1 MTFQWEYTTVR
12 CNYQPY
18 DEVPGLVGAGE
29 ESGRMS
35 VHLVFEPGGSA
46 VVCLPAE
53 SVPELVCR
61 DTLRNTGGK
70 GVKNKRILLQ
80 RDPSI

>member
-1 MTFQWEYTTVR
+1 MTFQWGYATVR
-12 CNYQPY
+12 RNYQTY

-29 ESGRMS
+29 ESGRMG
-35 VHLVFEPGGSA
+35 VHLVFEPDGSA

-70 GVKNKRILLQ
+70 GVKIKRILLQ
-80 RDPSI
+80 RDPRV